1 MIYRLGTVALLL
13 GDISAFQSSLH
24 VLPLPSLKYTH
35 QQATSRTQDM
45 DTNPFIRFF
54 SNLLS
59 TPQQP
64 THVTINPVESMIQ
77 AYNNR
82 DLDTF
87 ITYFHQDCE
96 YEDTM
101 FPRPFIGKEEIQR
114 ELRLQASSMPYQIIV
129 DNIAVANN
137 KTAILYHLEDTDK
150 GTVVAD
156 SRHCAF
162 YTLEQ
167 NLITSVFVTVEPTSK
182 KGPDNLAV
190 LTIASKILS
199 KPRNDVVALPSLG
212 STPPER
218 YFDAWN
224 RRDMDAAIDVFTD
237 DVTYDDT
244 VFPLP
249 LSGKDALKMHLFTC
263 ADAFPDSFTFVVD
276 DIANGGSNIGVK
288 WHVENNGKALPFT
301 RGCSFYQLADNGLI
315 REGIDIV
322 EPAVLKLGA
331 VQQFRKS
338 LTYKISLEPIR
349 IIPLIIW
356 AAYMYIVFFSD
367 GILPGA
373 NVLQLEQRTWEEV
386 RDLSL
391 NFFFVSPI
399 LSLPFSPVVH
409 PMLEGVFNILLA
421 WAALFSGFLSDDRVR
436 KPNLVPFLPTVI
448 GMQFLTSAFLLPYLA
463 TRTTEIETKVSLQEL
478 EIPVVESPLLGP
490 FLGGLGVTALA
501 WSSLARVDDFGG
513 WSERVTSF
521 WQLMSIDR
529 VGSSFLVDLAVFA
542 VFQGWLVDD
551 DLKRRGVADGELGP
565 LRSVAKFVP
574 FFGMAAYMTL
584 RPKYASQDE
593 E

>member
-114 ELRLQASSMPYQIIV
+114 ELRLQASSMPYEIIV

-513 WSERVTSF
+513 WSERVASF

>member
-150 GTVVAD
+150 GTVIAD
-156 SRHCAF
+156 TRHCAF

-373 NVLQLEQRTWEEV
+373 NALQLEQRTWEEV

-529 VGSSFLVDLAVFA
+529 VGSSFLVDLAIFA

>member
-1 MIYRLGTVALLL
+1 MIQRLGTVALLL
-13 GDISAFQSSLH
+13 GKSTAFQANLH
-24 VLPLPSLKYTH
+24 PLPIPSIKCTH
-35 QQATSRTQDM
+35 RQATSRTQDM
-45 DTNPFIRFF
+45 DTNPLIRFF
-54 SNLLS
+54 SALLPK
-59 TPQQP
+59 PQQP
-64 THVTINPVESMIQ
+64 TRVITNPVESMIQ
-77 AYNNR
+77 AYNSK

-87 ITYFHQDCE
+87 MTFFRDDCV
-96 YEDTM
+96 YEDAK
-101 FPRPFIGKEEIQR
+101 FPRPFIGKVEMQR
-114 ELRLQASSMPYQIIV
+114 ELRLQASSLPYQIVV
-129 DNIAVANN
+129 DNMAVASN
-137 KTAILYHLEDTDK
+137 KTAILYHYEDPTK
-150 GTVVAD
+150 GTVVAN

-162 YTLEQ
+162 YTIEQ
-167 NLITSVFVTVEPTSK
+167 NLITSAFVTIEPLSK
-182 KGPDNLAV
+182 KGPDNLAI
-190 LTIASKILS
+190 LTMASKILS
-199 KPRNDVVALPSLG
+199 NPRNNTVTLPSVGL
-212 STPPER
+212 TPPER

-224 RRDMDAAIDVFTD
+224 RRDMDAAVDVFAD

-249 LSGKDALKMHLFTC
+249 LSGKDALKKHLFTC

-288 WHVENNGKALPFT
+288 WHVENNDKALPFT
-301 RGCSFYQLADNGLI
+301 RGCSFYQMADNGLI

-331 VQQFRKS
+331 VQQFGQS
-338 LTYKISLEPIR
+338 LNNKVSLEPIR
-349 IIPLIIW
+349 IIPLITW

-373 NVLQLEQRTWEEV
+373 NALQLEQRTWEEV

-391 NFFFVSPI
+391 NFFFVSPL
-399 LSLPFSPVVH
+399 LSLSFSPVVH

-436 KPNLVPFLPTVI
+436 KPNLLPFLPTVI

-463 TRTTEIETKVSLQEL
+463 TRTTEIETNVSLQEL
-478 EIPVVESPLLGP
+478 EVPVAESQWLGP
-490 FLGGLGVTALA
+490 FLGGVGVTSLA
-501 WSSLARVDDFGG
+501 WGSLARVDDFGG

-521 WQLMSIDR
+521 WQLMSVDR
-529 VGSSFLVDLAVFA
+529 VGSSFLVDLAIFA

-551 DLKRRGVADGELGP
+551 DLKRRGVTENELGP

-584 RPKYASQDE
+584 RPKYPLQDE

>member
-64 THVTINPVESMIQ
+64 THVTINPVDSMIQ

-529 VGSSFLVDLAVFA
+529 VGSSFLVDLAIFA

-551 DLKRRGVADGELGP
+551 DLKRRGVAEGELGP

>member
-64 THVTINPVESMIQ
+64 THVTINPVDSMIQ

-150 GTVVAD
+150 GTVIAD
-156 SRHCAF
+156 TRHCAF

-529 VGSSFLVDLAVFA
+529 VGSSFLVDLAIFA

-551 DLKRRGVADGELGP
+551 DLKRRGVAEGELGP

>member
-64 THVTINPVESMIQ
+64 THVTINPVDSMIQ

-114 ELRLQASSMPYQIIV
+114 ELRLQASSMPYEIIV

-529 VGSSFLVDLAVFA
+529 VGSSFLVDLAIFA

-551 DLKRRGVADGELGP
+551 DLKRRGVAEGELGP

>member
-150 GTVVAD
+150 GTVIAD
-156 SRHCAF
+156 TRHCAF

-529 VGSSFLVDLAVFA
+529 VGSSFLVDLAIFA

-551 DLKRRGVADGELGP
+551 DLKRRGVAEGELGP

>member
-64 THVTINPVESMIQ
+64 THVTINPVDSMIQ

-114 ELRLQASSMPYQIIV
+114 ELRLQASSMPYEIIV

-373 NVLQLEQRTWEEV
+373 NALQLEQRTWEEV